1 MRIIS
6 QTRLVDVNY
15 ENYDLVIAPDGV
27 QNITYG
33 IFATRGPE
41 HFSSNKI
48 RLGIFETRERAMDI
62 HNMFLEAFNRGA
74 KIVFVPEK

>member
-41 HFSSNKI
+41 HFSSKI
-48 RLGIFETRERAMDI
+48 PLGIFETQERAMDI
-62 HNMFLEAFNRGA
+62 HNMILEAFNRGA